1 VSVGS
6 AFQIGRSALAA
17 YQAALSVTG
26 QNIANLA
33 NPDYARQ
40 TGRLVAMHGGPNY
53 GYVRPGAGVRIDQL
67 TRHVDNA
74 LEARLRLSLGS
85 RSAAETIYQALAQTE
100 ANYNELT
107 EYDLSTQLSELFA
120 RFGELQ
126 TAPQSSGARSLT
138 IASADTLVNS
148 IRRQRTG
155 LVNQIAQL
163 NDAAATAAQ
172 RAGDLTAEI
181 ASVNVLIARQE
192 ADGMT
197 VATSLRDRRDALLRD
212 LGQLMD
218 IQVREQPNGSVNV
231 YVGSEPLVEF
241 DRSRGPIVETT
252 LQNGTEIA
260 SVRFADTHGNVV
272 MTDGRLFGLLQVRD
286 QYLQDQINRFDNLA
300 AGLIYETNRI
310 HSTGVGLVG
319 YQDLLSEYAVLDPA
333 AALDTTTAGLPFPL
347 ENGTFIVHMRDT
359 VTGQEITRQI
369 HVDLDG
375 LNGNDTTLNSLAAD
389 LNNVPGLTATVTA
402 DNRLQLQ
409 AAGGQEMWFSEDSS
423 STLAALGLASFFSGQ
438 DAGDIAIC
446 DEIRSDPRLIAAS
459 LTGGLNDGDN
469 AGRLANLALS
479 TTTSTLLGHRSIQ
492 DYHEALIT
500 DLAVEAAAA
509 FTDHEASQTV
519 YESLYAQREA
529 ISGVNLDEEAINLAR
544 YETAYQGAA
553 RYLSVVESL
562 TDEIMDLV
570 L

>member
-1 VSVGS
+1 MSLGG

-33 NPDYARQ
+33 NPSYTRQ

-67 TRHVDNA
+67 TRHVDAA

-85 RSAAETIYQALAQTE
+85 RSSAEAIYRALSQTE
-100 ANYNELT
+100 AAYNELT
-107 EYDLSTQLSELFA
+107 EHDVSTQLSELFA
-120 RFGELQ
+120 RFGELE
-126 TAPQSSGARSLT
+126 TAPQSNSARGLT
-138 IASADTLVNS
+138 IATADTLVNS
-148 IRRQRTG
+148 IRRQRTA
-155 LVNQIAQL
+155 LVNQITQL
-163 NDAAATAAQ
+163 NDTAATAAR

-181 ASVNVLIARQE
+181 ASLNVLIARQE

-197 VATSLRDRRDALLRD
+197 VAGALRDHRDALLRD
-212 LGQLMD
+212 LGELMD
-218 IQVREQPNGSVNV
+218 IQVREQDSGSVNV

-241 DRSRGPIVETT
+241 DRSRGPIVETV

-272 MTDGRLFGLLQVRD
+272 MTDGRLFGLLQARD
-286 QYLQDQINRFDNLA
+286 RYLQDQINRFDTLA
-300 AGLIYETNRI
+300 AGLIYEVNRI

-319 YQDLLSEYAVLDPA
+319 YQDLLGEYAVNDPA
-333 AALDTTTAGLPFPL
+333 VALNSTAAGLPFPL
-347 ENGTFIVHMRDT
+347 ENGTFIVHIRDT
-359 VTGQEITRQI
+359 NTGQEITRQI
-369 HVDLDG
+369 HIDLDG
-375 LNGNDTTLNSLAAD
+375 LNADDTTLNSLAAD

-409 AAGGQEMWFSEDSS
+409 PAGGHEIWFSEDSS
-423 STLAALGLASFFSGQ
+423 SALAALGLASFFSGQ
-438 DAGDIAIC
+438 DGGDIAIC

-459 LTGGLNDGDN
+459 LTGELNDGDN

-479 TTTSTLLGHRSIQ
+479 TSTSSLLGHRSIQ
-492 DYHEALIT
+492 DYHETLVT

-509 FTDHEASQTV
+509 FTDHEATEAV

-529 ISGVNLDEEAINLAR
+529 ISGVNLDEEVVNLAQ

-562 TDEIMDLV
+562 TDEIMNL
-570 L
+570 LL

>member
-1 VSVGS
+1 MSLGG

-33 NPDYARQ
+33 NPSYTRQ

-67 TRHVDNA
+67 TRHVDAA

-85 RSAAETIYQALAQTE
+85 RSSAEAIYRALSQTE
-100 ANYNELT
+100 AAYNELT
-107 EYDLSTQLSELFA
+107 EHDVSTQL
-120 RFGELQ
+120 GELE
-126 TAPQSSGARSLT
+126 TAPQSNSARGLT
-138 IASADTLVNS
+138 IATADTLVNS
-148 IRRQRTG
+148 IRRQRTA
-155 LVNQIAQL
+155 LVNQITQL
-163 NDAAATAAQ
+163 NDTAATAAR

-181 ASVNVLIARQE
+181 ASLNVLIARQE

-197 VATSLRDRRDALLRD
+197 VAGALRDHRDALLRD
-212 LGQLMD
+212 LGELMD
-218 IQVREQPNGSVNV
+218 IQVREQDSGSVNV

-241 DRSRGPIVETT
+241 DRSRGPIVETV

-272 MTDGRLFGLLQVRD
+272 MTDGRLFGLLQARD
-286 QYLQDQINRFDNLA
+286 RYLQDQINRFDTLA
-300 AGLIYETNRI
+300 AGLIYEVNRI

-319 YQDLLSEYAVLDPA
+319 YQDLLGEYAVNDPA
-333 AALDTTTAGLPFPL
+333 VALNSTAAGLTFPL
-347 ENGTFIVHMRDT
+347 ENGTFIVHIRDT
-359 VTGQEITRQI
+359 NTGQEITRQI
-369 HVDLDG
+369 HIDLDG
-375 LNGNDTTLNSLAAD
+375 LNADDTTLNSLAAD

-409 AAGGQEMWFSEDSS
+409 PAGGHEIWFSEDSS
-423 STLAALGLASFFSGQ
+423 SALAALGLASFFSGQ
-438 DAGDIAIC
+438 DGGDIAIC

-459 LTGGLNDGDN
+459 LTGELNDGDN

-479 TTTSTLLGHRSIQ
+479 TSTSSLLGHRSIQ
-492 DYHEALIT
+492 DYHETLVT

-509 FTDHEASQTV
+509 FTDHEATEAV

-529 ISGVNLDEEAINLAR
+529 ISGVNLDEEVVNLAQ

-562 TDEIMDLV
+562 TDEIMNL
-570 L
+570 LL

>member
-1 VSVGS
+1 MSLGG

-33 NPDYARQ
+33 NPSYTRQ

-67 TRHVDNA
+67 TRHVDAA

-85 RSAAETIYQALAQTE
+85 RSSAEAIYRALSQTE
-100 ANYNELT
+100 AAYNELT
-107 EYDLSTQLSELFA
+107 EHDVSTQLSELFA
-120 RFGELQ
+120 RFGELE
-126 TAPQSSGARSLT
+126 TAPQSNSARGLT
-138 IASADTLVNS
+138 IATADTLVNS
-148 IRRQRTG
+148 IRRQRTA
-155 LVNQIAQL
+155 LVNQITQL
-163 NDAAATAAQ
+163 NDTAATAAR

-181 ASVNVLIARQE
+181 ASLNVLIARQE

-197 VATSLRDRRDALLRD
+197 VAGALRDHRDALLRD
-212 LGQLMD
+212 LGELMD
-218 IQVREQPNGSVNV
+218 IQVREQDSGSVNV

-241 DRSRGPIVETT
+241 DRSRGPIVETV

-272 MTDGRLFGLLQVRD
+272 MTDGRLFGLLQARD
-286 QYLQDQINRFDNLA
+286 RYLQDQINRFDTLA
-300 AGLIYETNRI
+300 AGLIYEVNRI

-319 YQDLLSEYAVLDPA
+319 YQDLLGEYAVNDPA
-333 AALDTTTAGLPFPL
+333 VALNSTAAGLPFPL
-347 ENGTFIVHMRDT
+347 ENGTFIVHIRDT
-359 VTGQEITRQI
+359 ATGQEITRQI
-369 HVDLDG
+369 HIDLDG
-375 LNGNDTTLNSLAAD
+375 LNADDTTLNSLAAD

-409 AAGGQEMWFSEDSS
+409 PAGGHEIWFSEDSS
-423 STLAALGLASFFSGQ
+423 SALAALGLASFFSGQ
-438 DAGDIAIC
+438 DAGDIAIR
-446 DEIRSDPRLIAAS
+446 DQIRSDPRLIAAS
-459 LTGGLNDGDN
+459 LTGELNDGDN

-479 TTTSTLLGHRSIQ
+479 TSTSSLLGHRSIQ
-492 DYHEALIT
+492 DYHETLVT

-509 FTDHEASQTV
+509 FTDHEATEAV

-529 ISGVNLDEEAINLAR
+529 ISGVNLDEEVVNLAQ

-562 TDEIMDLV
+562 TDEIMNL
-570 L
+570 LL

>member
-1 VSVGS
+1 MSLGG

-33 NPDYARQ
+33 NPSYTRQ

-67 TRHVDNA
+67 TRHVDAA

-85 RSAAETIYQALAQTE
+85 RSSAEAIYRALSQTE
-100 ANYNELT
+100 AAYNELT
-107 EYDLSTQLSELFA
+107 EHDVSTQLSELFA
-120 RFGELQ
+120 RFGELE
-126 TAPQSSGARSLT
+126 TAPQSNSARGLT
-138 IASADTLVNS
+138 IATADTLVNS
-148 IRRQRTG
+148 IRRQRTA
-155 LVNQIAQL
+155 LVNQITQL
-163 NDAAATAAQ
+163 NDTAATAAR

-181 ASVNVLIARQE
+181 ASLNVLIARQE

-197 VATSLRDRRDALLRD
+197 VAGALRDHRDALLRD
-212 LGQLMD
+212 LGELMD
-218 IQVREQPNGSVNV
+218 IQVREQDSGSVNV

-241 DRSRGPIVETT
+241 DRSRGPIVETV

-272 MTDGRLFGLLQVRD
+272 MTDGRLFGLLQARD
-286 QYLQDQINRFDNLA
+286 RYLQDQINRFDTLA
-300 AGLIYETNRI
+300 AGLIYEVNRI

-319 YQDLLSEYAVLDPA
+319 YQDLLGEYAVNDPA
-333 AALDTTTAGLPFPL
+333 VALNSTAAGLPFPL
-347 ENGTFIVHMRDT
+347 ENGTFIVHIRDT
-359 VTGQEITRQI
+359 ATGQEITRQI
-369 HVDLDG
+369 HIDLDG
-375 LNGNDTTLNSLAAD
+375 LNADDTTLNSLAAD

-409 AAGGQEMWFSEDSS
+409 PAGGHEIWFSEDSS
-423 STLAALGLASFFSGQ
+423 SALAALGLASFFSGQ
-438 DAGDIAIC
+438 DGGDIAIC

-459 LTGGLNDGDN
+459 LTGELNDGDN

-479 TTTSTLLGHRSIQ
+479 TSTSSLLGHRSIQ
-492 DYHEALIT
+492 DYHETLVT

-509 FTDHEASQTV
+509 FTDHEATEAV

-529 ISGVNLDEEAINLAR
+529 ISGVNLDEEVVNLAQ

-562 TDEIMDLV
+562 TDEIMNL
-570 L
+570 LL